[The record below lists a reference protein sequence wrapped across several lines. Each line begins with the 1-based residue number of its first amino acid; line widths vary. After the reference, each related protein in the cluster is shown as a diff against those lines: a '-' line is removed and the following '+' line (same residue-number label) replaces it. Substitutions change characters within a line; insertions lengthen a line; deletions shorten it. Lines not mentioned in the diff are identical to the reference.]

1 MANYHIS
8 SNKRL
13 GAYLKFCLE
22 RGGIEEGASFIKKLL
37 SCTDPTEVKT
47 YKVLNK
53 VAVEAGFFL
62 CIPVI
67 KKVREKGGSIYLAS
81 GGGCKGPLSE
91 SGGCLIKEI
100 W

>member
-1 MANYHIS
+1 M
-8 SNKRL
+8 K
-13 GAYLKFCLE
+13 GA
-22 RGGIEEGASFIKKLL
+22 AFIKKLL

-53 VAVEAGFFL
+53 VAVEAGFFP

-67 KKVREKGGSIYLAS
+67 KKVREKRGSIYLAS
-81 GGGCKGPLSE
+81 GGGCKGPLLE

>member
-1 MANYHIS
+1 MTHVANYHIS

-53 VAVEAGFFL
+53 VAVEAGFFSL
-62 CIPVI
+62 YPC
-67 KKVREKGGSIYLAS
+67 Y
-81 GGGCKGPLSE
+81 
-91 SGGCLIKEI
+91 
-100 W
+100 

>member
-1 MANYHIS
+1 MTHVANYHIS

-22 RGGIEEGASFIKKLL
+22 EGGVEEGHFSTVKGAAFIKKLL

-62 CIPVI
+62 VSLVLR
-67 KKVREKGGSIYLAS
+67 K
-81 GGGCKGPLSE
+81 
-91 SGGCLIKEI
+91 
-100 W
+100 

>member
-8 SNKRL
+8 SNKHL

-22 RGGIEEGASFIKKLL
+22 GGEVGEEHFSTVKGAAFIKKLL

-62 CIPVI
+62 VSLLLR
-67 KKVREKGGSIYLAS
+67 KWGRKGGASIWPLGVGAYQA
-81 GGGCKGPLSE
+81 KGP
-91 SGGCLIKEI
+91 C
-100 W
+100 

>member
-1 MANYHIS
+1 MTHVANYHIS
-8 SNKRL
+8 SNKRS

-22 RGGIEEGASFIKKLL
+22 GGGVEEGHFSTVKGAAFIKKLL

-62 CIPVI
+62 VSLLLR
-67 KKVREKGGSIYLAS
+67 K
-81 GGGCKGPLSE
+81 
-91 SGGCLIKEI
+91 
-100 W
+100 

>member
-8 SNKRL
+8 SNKHL

-22 RGGIEEGASFIKKLL
+22 GGEVEEEHFSTVKGAAFIKKLL

-47 YKVLNK
+47 YKVSNR
-53 VAVEAGFFL
+53 VAVEAGFFP

-67 KKVREKGGSIYLAS
+67 KKVRDKGGASIWPLGVGAYQA
-81 GGGCKGPLSE
+81 KGP
-91 SGGCLIKEI
+91 C
-100 W
+100 